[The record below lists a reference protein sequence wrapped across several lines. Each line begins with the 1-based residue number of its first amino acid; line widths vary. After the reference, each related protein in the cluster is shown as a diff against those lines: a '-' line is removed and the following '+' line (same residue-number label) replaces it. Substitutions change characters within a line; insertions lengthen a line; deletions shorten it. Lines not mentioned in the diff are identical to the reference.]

1 MPAPRLPLPVTG
13 AGTPFMSSALATIEN
28 RGLALRSKK
37 RKHSDALIQKHV
49 LILETL
55 AKVNGG
61 TLPSCKWMN
70 DHGYFH
76 SYDISC
82 QYPAAFAHIQRETE
96 KKYEIYKAHN
106 SAVAELL
113 PPVKHQILAPAKYK
127 SISDYDVQGA
137 RFSPTELR
145 ISEGISEHEWLDIGR
160 AITHIQ
166 QSGFF
171 WVGDWCMYGF
181 KVFGKKVTNDLA
193 TQATGY
199 GRHVLRA
206 CLYVARRFPPE
217 RRREELTFHHHM
229 VLCKFLP
236 ELADKLLAEAVEYGY
251 TGKQIREM
259 ADEAVGKKKREKG
272 HKVSFR
278 LPDYMYDELIDRAT
292 GELRWFIPQII
303 ITEWL
308 ERKREGKK

>member
-1 MPAPRLPLPVTG
+1 
-13 AGTPFMSSALATIEN
+13 MSSSLAIIEN
-28 RGLALRSKK
+28 RGLGAVAALRTKK

-61 TLPSCKWMN
+61 TLPSYKWMR
-70 DHGYFH
+70 DHGYFA

-82 QYPAAFAHIQRETE
+82 QYPAVFAHIPRDCE
-96 KKYEIYKAHN
+96 KKFEIYKAHN
-106 SAVAELL
+106 SAKPEVL
-113 PPVKHQILAPAKYK
+113 PPVKQQILAPAKYK
-127 SISDYDVQGA
+127 SIADYDVPGA

-145 ISEGISEHEWLDIGR
+145 ISAGISEREWLDIGR

-193 TQATGY
+193 QQATGY
-199 GRHVLRA
+199 SRHVLHG
-206 CLYVARRFPPE
+206 CLRVARRFPPE
-217 RRREELTFHHHM
+217 RRREELTFYHHM

-236 ELADKLLAEAVEYGY
+236 ELADKLLAEAAEYGY
-251 TGKQIREM
+251 TGRQIREM
-259 ADEAVGKKKREKG
+259 ADEAVGKKKRQRGTKIYLE
-272 HKVSFR
+272 
-278 LPDYMYDELIDRAT
+278 LPDYMHKELTERAT
-292 GELRWFIPQII
+292 GRLGWFIPQII
-303 ITEWL
+303 IAEWL
-308 ERKREGKK
+308 ERKREGKI